1 MLSFESK
8 RLSASISTP
17 GNSATRQLGNFA
29 ILELPERGLMPDDIS
44 PGLRGDK
51 FPITRLSA
59 IVAAGSEDQAERAR
73 AFDLLVAAYWMPVY
87 KYIRIKFGKSSEDAK
102 DLTQGFFVAAIEK
115 NFFHHYDPARARF
128 RTFLRTCL
136 DGFVSNEEKA
146 ARRIKR
152 GGNAVILSLDFDSA
166 EDQLA
171 LGETPAPNATDDY
184 FEAEWVR
191 SVLGLAV
198 DALRSEL
205 LAGGKEIYFRLFDRY
220 VLEDP
225 DSPPSYKDLA
235 REFDLSVSNVTNY
248 LASARRE
255 FRRIVLERLR
265 ELTATDEE
273 FRREARTLLGV
284 DPQ

>member
-1 MLSFESK
+1 
-8 RLSASISTP
+8 
-17 GNSATRQLGNFA
+17 
-29 ILELPERGLMPDDIS
+29 MPDDIDS
-44 PGLRGDK
+44 GPRGDR

-59 IVAAGSEDQAERAR
+59 IVAAGSQDQAERSR

-115 NFFHHYDPARARF
+115 NYFHRYDPARARF

-152 GGNAVILSLDFDSA
+152 GGNAIILSLDFDSA

-171 LGETPAPNATDDY
+171 LGEPPAPNATDDY

-205 LAGGKEIYFRLFDRY
+205 VAGGKEIYFRLFDRY

-225 DSPPSYKDLA
+225 DSHPSYKDLA
-235 REFDLSVSNVTNY
+235 GEFDLSVSNVTNY
-248 LASARRE
+248 LAAARRE
-255 FRRIVLERLR
+255 FRCIVLEKLR
-265 ELTATDEE
+265 ELIVTDEE
-273 FRREARTLLGV
+273 FRREVCALLGV

>member
-1 MLSFESK
+1 L
-8 RLSASISTP
+8 LV
-17 GNSATRQLGNFA
+17 
-29 ILELPERGLMPDDIS
+29 RGLMPDDTDS
-44 PGLRGDK
+44 GLRGGR

-59 IVAAGSEDQAERAR
+59 IVAAGSQDQAERSR

-87 KYIRIKFGKSSEDAK
+87 KYIRIKWNKSSEDAK
-102 DLTQGFFVAAIEK
+102 DLTQGFFVTALEK
-115 NFFHHYDPARARF
+115 NFFHRYDPARARF

-136 DGFVSNEEKA
+136 EGFVSNEEKA

-171 LGETPAPNATDDY
+171 LAEPPAPNATDEY
-184 FEAEWVR
+184 FEAEWAR
-191 SVLGLAV
+191 SILGLAV
-198 DALRSEL
+198 EALRSEL

-248 LASARRE
+248 LAAARRE
-255 FRRIVLERLR
+255 FRRIVLEKLR

>member
-1 MLSFESK
+1 
-8 RLSASISTP
+8 
-17 GNSATRQLGNFA
+17 
-29 ILELPERGLMPDDIS
+29 MPDDIDS
-44 PGLRGDK
+44 GLRGDR

-59 IVAAGSEDQAERAR
+59 IVAAGSQDQAERSR
-73 AFDLLVAAYWMPVY
+73 AFDLLVTAYWMPVY

-115 NFFHHYDPARARF
+115 NFFHRYDPARARF

-136 DGFVSNEEKA
+136 DGFVANEEKA

-152 GGNAVILSLDFDSA
+152 GGNAIILSLDFDSA

-171 LGETPAPNATDDY
+171 LGEPPAPNATDDY

-191 SVLGLAV
+191 SILGLAV
-198 DALRSEL
+198 DAHRSEL
-205 LAGGKEIYFRLFDRY
+205 LAGGKEIYFRLFDRH

-248 LASARRE
+248 LAAARRE
-255 FRRIVLERLR
+255 FRRIVLEKLR

-273 FRREARTLLGV
+273 FRREARALLGV